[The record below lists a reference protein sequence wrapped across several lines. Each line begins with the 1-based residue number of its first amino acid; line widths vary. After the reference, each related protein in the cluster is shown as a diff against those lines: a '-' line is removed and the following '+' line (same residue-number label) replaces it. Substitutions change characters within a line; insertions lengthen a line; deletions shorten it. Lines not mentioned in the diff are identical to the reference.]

1 MQKMEINIKLDPVT
15 DGAVIKETHVER
27 TDKGALVIATN
38 GRSRIVYEDEAL
50 EIIEKMD
57 KCGRGAFLRNTPYF
71 ILFNGSKVIR
81 AGEGRYF
88 IGSVI
93 IFKYDGKGNPG
104 LISVDEMD
112 RAAAEFES
120 RLVTLIYDG
129 QEFSAYE
136 ID

>member
-57 KCGRGAFLRNTPYF
+57 KCGRVAFIRNTPY
-71 ILFNGSKVIR
+71 SMAVR
-81 AGEGRYF
+81 
-88 IGSVI
+88 S
-93 IFKYDGKGNPG
+93 
-104 LISVDEMD
+104 
-112 RAAAEFES
+112 
-120 RLVTLIYDG
+120 
-129 QEFSAYE
+129 
-136 ID
+136 